1 MAPKQTTE
9 RRRPPGSLRLVRKT
23 AKGKTYR
30 RWQWRTHR
38 RTDTGWRTDDVELG
52 EKLWGIR
59 TRTLI
64 ALGDLRAPL
73 LVERYIRWQTNHWN
87 RLPAWTGKPDGTHQ
101 RAAWW
106 LELPRKPD
114 GVVKLRF
121 RSIDGSTD
129 FRRLG
134 KVKSDLEI
142 EAANL
147 YSALIDDPLI
157 ELARLL
163 WQEQEAQQQ
172 ADKRQEDLSD
182 LKRQRRI
189 GEITQRDYEADERM
203 ILLSLDDW
211 ENIISCSVRRYDDL
225 LKEVIA
231 SISRPTREH
240 QQTRILALVDRHLSD
255 PKQRQRWHADQWD
268 DHTLTW
274 WPAA

>member
-38 RTDTGWRTDDVELG
+38 RTDTGWRTEDVELG
-52 EKLWGIR
+52 ELEGMR

-64 ALGDLRAPL
+64 ALGDLKAPL
-73 LVERYIRWQTNHWN
+73 LVERYIRWRTNQWDV
-87 RLPAWTGKPDGTHQ
+87 LPAWTGKPDGTKQ

-114 GVVKLRF
+114 GAVKLRF
-121 RSIDGSTD
+121 RSIDGSND

-134 KVKSDLEI
+134 KWKSDLEI

-147 YSALIDDPLI
+147 YKRLTDDPLI

-172 ADKRQEDLSD
+172 ADKRQEDLSN
-182 LKRQRRI
+182 LKRQRRR

-203 ILLSLDDW
+203 LLLNLDGW
-211 ENIISCSVRRYDDL
+211 ENAISCSVSMHDDL
-225 LKEVIA
+225 LEEVIA
-231 SISRPTREH
+231 SISRPTRAQ
-240 QQTRILALVDRHLSD
+240 QQTRILALVDRHLND
-255 PKQRQRWHADQWD
+255 PKQRQRWHADQWND
-268 DHTLTW
+268 QTMTLLT
-274 WPAA
+274 